1 MKIKETFVA
10 IHIVYFFSYI
20 LGAELKQEM
29 FNEQTIGYREEGDRR
44 NTYFSTCFS
53 FTINSITNCDPLPV
67 HNFH

>member
-1 MKIKETFVA
+1 VKIKETFVA

-44 NTYFSTCFS
+44 NTYF
-53 FTINSITNCDPLPV
+53 V
-67 HNFH
+67 HVSVLQ